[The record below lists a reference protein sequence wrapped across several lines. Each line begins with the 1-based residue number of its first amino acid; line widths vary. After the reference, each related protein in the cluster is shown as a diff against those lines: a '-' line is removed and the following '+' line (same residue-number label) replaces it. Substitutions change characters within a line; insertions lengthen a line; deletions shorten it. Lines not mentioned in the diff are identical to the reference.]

1 MVCVCLG
8 VYVCAC
14 MILYMCVC
22 VCVHACV
29 RACVHACM
37 RACVHMCVFVCER
50 DRERCRSCCFTF
62 CYLNCLYLYYYY
74 CCFLLLVSQYGW
86 SLDLNSV
93 RLAELYFY
101 VHTTNISLLLLLFIK
116 HAARWQ
122 HLPI

>member
-1 MVCVCLG
+1 MIPYTCVCVRL
-8 VYVCAC
+8 
-14 MILYMCVC
+14 CVC

-29 RACVHACM
+29 RACVC
-37 RACVHMCVFVCER
+37 ACVHACVHACICVCLFVRETER
-50 DRERCRSCCFTF
+50 DVGLVVSLSVIF
-62 CYLNCLYLYYYY
+62 CYYY

-93 RLAELYFY
+93 RHVELYFY

-122 HLPI
+122 HLPV